1 MMIQTAIHDPNAA
14 AKAVGNTA
22 KTWMH
27 DFVTF
32 ISRGNVIDMAIGIIM
47 GNAFT
52 AIVNSIVN
60 DIISPLIGA
69 AIGINLADAN
79 SVLRPGLSGATTY
92 PTPEQARADKAVT
105 VAWGNFIQVN
115 PLSSC

>member
-1 MMIQTAIHDPNAA
+1 MMKQTAIHDPTGA
-14 AKAVGNTA
+14 AKAVGTTA
-22 KTWMH
+22 KTWME
-27 DFVTF
+27 DFLKF

-79 SVLRPGLSGATTY
+79 AVLRPGLSGATVY
-92 PTPEQARADKAVT
+92 PTPEQAKADKAVT
-105 VAWGNFIQVN
+105 LAWGNFVQVN
-115 PLSSC
+115 SCPLS